1 MSAPSAVREALL
13 DATGVEL
20 DRVGWPGVRMTDVA
34 TQAGVS
40 RQTLYNEFGSR
51 EALGQAYVLRES
63 DRFLEAVE
71 TAVRATRGE
80 APEAAVVAALETFL
94 SGAADNT
101 LIRHAIAD
109 TGGEGLLPLLTTQGR
124 PVVDRASER
133 LAAVMLETFPRADAE
148 VTERLADA
156 LVRVAISYATLPA
169 VGATQRAGGPAR
181 SVAGLVAPVLRE
193 LTGHTA

>member
-1 MSAPSAVREALL
+1 MSAAPSVREALL
-13 DATGVEL
+13 DATGTEI
-20 DRVGWPGVRMTDVA
+20 DRTGWPAVRMADVA
-34 TQAGVS
+34 TAAGVS

-71 TAVRATRGE
+71 TAVRAAGPDG
-80 APEAAVVAALETFL
+80 PEAAVTAALETFFR
-94 SGAADNT
+94 GAADNT

-124 PVVDRASER
+124 PVVERAAAR
-133 LAAVMLETFPRADAE
+133 LAAVVIETFPGIAPEPTA
-148 VTERLADA
+148 RLADT

-169 VGATQRAGGPAR
+169 AGATARAGGAAR
-181 SVAGLVAPVLRE
+181 SVAALLAPLLRE
-193 LTGHTA
+193 LTGRA